1 MNSLT
6 AALAESIV
14 IDVMGVDGKRCCKV
28 KMGWSCLD
36 EDVLMRRRK
45 MGGTSTESLFVR
57 LRGEELSAVL
67 TSSVSLC
74 KAVTRCDD

>member
-1 MNSLT
+1 M
-6 AALAESIV
+6 
-14 IDVMGVDGKRCCKV
+14 
-28 KMGWSCLD
+28 

-45 MGGTSTESLFVR
+45 RGETSAESLFVR
-57 LRGEELSAVL
+57 LRGKELSAVL